1 MFSFKVC
8 VVFIIGLHAAV
19 YAGDNIY
26 LTCSESGPP
35 LEGNQGPPGPAGP
48 AGPKGP
54 KGDTGVTTELEH
66 TVHNL
71 EKRLQKAERDI
82 VVMTKTIN
90 EINSHTC
97 QCMEVIDGK
106 VWYGPGNGYLYLIIV
121 SDMTYDEARSKCS
134 KYGATLAVHG
144 PKNRDVMKILHKQL
158 PVTTQEDYWI
168 GLTDKQSEGRFVWE
182 DGSALKSS
190 EANWYPGEPTDY
202 EHNED
207 CVGGNFRDSLQWN
220 DYKCSDGQLY
230 ALCERRE

>member
-8 VVFIIGLHAAV
+8 FVFIISLHV
-19 YAGDNIY
+19 TVLAGDNTY

-97 QCMEVIDGK
+97 QCMKVIDGK
-106 VWYGPGNGYLYLIIV
+106 VWYGPGNGYLYLIIG
-121 SDMTYDEARSKCS
+121 SGMTYDEAKSKCS
-134 KYGATLAVHG
+134 KYRATLAVHG
-144 PKNRDVMKILHKQL
+144 PKNRDIMKILNKQL
-158 PVTTQEDYWI
+158 PVTTQEKYWI
-168 GLTDKQSEGRFVWE
+168 GLTDKQGEGRFVWE
-182 DGSALKSS
+182 DGSSLKSS
-190 EANWYPGEPTDY
+190 EANWYPGEPNDF
-202 EHNED
+202 ENKED
-207 CVGGNFRDSLQWN
+207 CVGGNFANSLQWN
-220 DYKCSDGQLY
+220 DYKCSHEGLY
-230 ALCERRE
+230 ALCERQE